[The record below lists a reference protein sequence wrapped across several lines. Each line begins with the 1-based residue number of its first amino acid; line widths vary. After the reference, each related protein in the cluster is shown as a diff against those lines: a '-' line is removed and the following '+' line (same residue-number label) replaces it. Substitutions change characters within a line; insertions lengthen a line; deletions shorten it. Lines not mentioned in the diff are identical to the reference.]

1 MNITRSLLGRKMAA
15 LFAMETGKR
24 IVVPAGVAAA
34 VAVWT
39 ATPVSWSRVVW
50 ASVAVVVL
58 PLLFFAPVKSAVAK
72 RSNVC
77 NALLLFLFVAF
88 DAISSAWAVR
98 WSVDSWL
105 AALVAAG
112 MVVAG
117 LFYDVW
123 IMTFALKLEGN

>member
-58 PLLFFAPVKSAVAK
+58 PILFFAPVKSAVAK

-77 NALLLFLFVAF
+77 NALLLFLMLYPQLG
-88 DAISSAWAVR
+88 R
-98 WSVDSWL
+98 
-105 AALVAAG
+105 
-112 MVVAG
+112 
-117 LFYDVW
+117 
-123 IMTFALKLEGN
+123 